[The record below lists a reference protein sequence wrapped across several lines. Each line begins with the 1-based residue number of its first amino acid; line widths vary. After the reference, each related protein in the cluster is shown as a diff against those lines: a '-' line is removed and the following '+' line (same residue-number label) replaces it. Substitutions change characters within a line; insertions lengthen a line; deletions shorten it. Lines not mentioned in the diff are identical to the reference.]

1 VFISDGASKEAV
13 PENLKKKM
21 NVAKESAMNRHKG
34 YFFAAMLSAAAV
46 VSMVAVPAHAADVTR
61 GVYVSAGA
69 DAASDAAL
77 QAAVQKKLNGK
88 NFKSVTISVA
98 NSAVKLGGTVEL
110 YAYKEQ
116 ADDKAHHVKGVTGVD
131 NEIQVVGKVVSDAQ
145 LQQQVGKKVAYDR
158 IGWPDNAFNDITV
171 SVQDG
176 VVTLG
181 GNASVPWAAAD
192 AAAIARNTPGV
203 KDVVDDI
210 QVAPVSPMDDQTRM
224 ATYRR
229 VYGFP
234 ALNKYAIDPAKPI
247 RITVVNGVVTL
258 SGVVDNKM
266 DKDLAGIQANQVSGV
281 FKVINNL
288 QVAGQP
294 AGQK

>member
-1 VFISDGASKEAV
+1 VCA
-13 PENLKKKM
+13 NLRVKFFWS
-21 NVAKESAMNRHKG
+21 ESTVEEEITMVGRKG
-34 YFFAAMLSAAAV
+34 FVLAAAILAAMP
-46 VSMVAVPAHAADVTR
+46 MVAVAGNAAPVPM
-61 GVYVSAGA
+61 GIYA
-69 DAASDAAL
+69 DAAMDAQL
-77 QAAVQKKLNGK
+77 QTAVQKKINGSKFK
-88 NFKSVTISVA
+88 NVTIQVS
-98 NSAVKLGGTVEL
+98 NGTVKLGGSVEL

-131 NEIQVVGKVVSDAQ
+131 NEIQVQGKAVSDGQ
-145 LQQQVGKKVAYDR
+145 LQQQIGKKVAYDR
-158 IGWPDNAFNDITV
+158 IGWPDNAFNNITV
-171 SVQDG
+171 GVQDG

-210 QVAPVSPMDDQTRM
+210 QVAPVSPMDDQTRI
-224 ATYRR
+224 AVYRR
-229 VYGFP
+229 VYGQTV
-234 ALNKYAIDPAKPI
+234 LNKYAIDPLKPI

-258 SGVVDNKM
+258 TGVVDNKM
-266 DKDLAGIQANQVSGV
+266 DKDIAGIQANQVTGV

>member
-1 VFISDGASKEAV
+1 MVG
-13 PENLKKKM
+13 
-21 NVAKESAMNRHKG
+21 RKG
-34 YFFAAMLSAAAV
+34 FVLAAAILAAMP
-46 VSMVAVPAHAADVTR
+46 MVAVAGNAAPVPM
-61 GVYVSAGA
+61 GIYA
-69 DAASDAAL
+69 DAAMDAQL
-77 QAAVQKKLNGK
+77 QTAVQKKINGSKFK
-88 NFKSVTISVA
+88 NVTIQVS
-98 NSAVKLGGTVEL
+98 NGTVKLGGSVEL

-131 NEIQVVGKVVSDAQ
+131 NEIQVQGKAVSDGQ
-145 LQQQVGKKVAYDR
+145 LQQQIGKKVAYDR
-158 IGWPDNAFNDITV
+158 IGWPDNAFNNITV
-171 SVQDG
+171 GVQDG

-210 QVAPVSPMDDQTRM
+210 QVAPVSPMDDQTRI
-224 ATYRR
+224 AVYRR
-229 VYGFP
+229 VYGQTV
-234 ALNKYAIDPAKPI
+234 LNKYAIDPLKPI

-258 SGVVDNKM
+258 TGVVDNKM
-266 DKDLAGIQANQVSGV
+266 DKDIAGIQANQVTGV

>member
-1 VFISDGASKEAV
+1 
-13 PENLKKKM
+13 
-21 NVAKESAMNRHKG
+21 MNRRKG
-34 YFFAAMLSAAAV
+34 YILAATMLAVMPMAAL
-46 VSMVAVPAHAADVTR
+46 PTHAASSTAL
-61 GVYVSAGA
+61 GTYA
-69 DAASDAAL
+69 DAAGDAQL
-77 QAAVQKKLNGK
+77 QAAVQKKINGSKFK
-88 NFKSVTISVA
+88 NVTIQVS
-98 NSAVKLGGTVEL
+98 NGTVKLGGTVEL

-131 NEIQVVGKVVSDAQ
+131 NEIQIQGKTVSDGQ
-145 LQQQVGKKVAYDR
+145 LQQQIGRKVAYDR
-158 IGWPDNAFNDITV
+158 IGWPDNAFNNITV
-171 SVQDG
+171 GVQDG

-210 QVAPVSPMDDQTRM
+210 QVAPVSPMDDQTRI
-224 ATYRR
+224 AVYRR
-229 VYGFP
+229 VYGQP
-234 ALNKYAIDPAKPI
+234 VLSRYAIDPVKPI

-258 SGVVDNKM
+258 TGVVNNKM
-266 DKDLAGIQANQVSGV
+266 DKDVAGIQANQVPGV

>member
-1 VFISDGASKEAV
+1 MQGTNAAKENEMTERKGRVWTAAVLALASVGAV
-13 PENLKKKM
+13 PMLA
-21 NVAKESAMNRHKG
+21 VPVHAAPV
-34 YFFAAMLSAAAV
+34 FAA
-46 VSMVAVPAHAADVTR
+46 T
-61 GVYVSAGA
+61 GA
-69 DAASDAAL
+69 MDAASDAAL

-88 NFKSVTISVA
+88 NFKNVTISVE

-145 LQQQVGKKVAYDR
+145 LQQTLGKKIAYDR
-158 IGWPDNAFNDITV
+158 IGWPDNAFNNITV

-210 QVAPVSPMDDQTRM
+210 QVAPVSTMDDQTRI

-234 ALNKYAIDPAKPI
+234 ALNKYAIDPVKPI

-258 SGVVDNKM
+258 SGVVDSKM
-266 DKDLAGIQANQVSGV
+266 DKEIAGIQANQVPGV

-294 AGQK
+294 AEQK